1 MDKWTGIKADRAV
14 VLQDNLASIRHIKEK
29 YQTAGQDEALYEATT
44 TKSEAVRGEVRCG

>member
-14 VLQDNLASIRHIKEK
+14 ALQDNLASIRHIKEK
-29 YQTAGQDEALYEATT
+29 YQTAGQDEALYEPT